1 MIGRSPRTADAI
13 GLGRNGPLQRL
24 QPQAFVTGAPD
35 VDACL
40 RIGSLL
46 ELLEDF
52 SRRAKHER
60 VSTPYLAAFR
70 AP

>member
-1 MIGRSPRTADAI
+1 
-13 GLGRNGPLQRL
+13 
-24 QPQAFVTGAPD
+24 VTGAPD